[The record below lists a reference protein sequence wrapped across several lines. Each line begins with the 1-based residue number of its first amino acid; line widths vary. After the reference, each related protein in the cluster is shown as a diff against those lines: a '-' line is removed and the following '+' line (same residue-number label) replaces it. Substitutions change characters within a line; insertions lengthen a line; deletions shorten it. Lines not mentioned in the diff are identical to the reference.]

1 MQMGKLT
8 EALLCIEVDMIC
20 VAVLVIVAAK
30 AAAVG
35 FDKPI
40 KNKLFE
46 RALWFAVAANVMDMI
61 WSLHMDG
68 YLWLGGGLA
77 WLVNAAYFVLL
88 EMSAFSWFIYACVVE
103 SWDVLHNRRKFLL
116 CAIPMWI
123 LLALLIVSAFNGC
136 IFSVDAAGVYHRGP
150 LFFLQPLLS
159 YGYVVYTMAKSV
171 QVVLTRR
178 NAATRREYLVIASFG
193 VPMLLCGVVQLLLPQ
208 LPAAAAGVAL
218 SYLLVYLNSLQL
230 MVSLDPVTGISDRRQ
245 FLLSLHSRADSLRPR
260 EQLFFLFIDVD
271 NFKSINDV
279 YGHSE
284 GDRVLRIVAETL
296 REVCAEHNAS
306 FGRYGG
312 DEFTVAYVVGE
323 GQDVRAVCRDLRDA
337 LDRRLDAG
345 SLIGTVSLSIGQVE
359 FRRGEESIQDLITRA
374 DREMYL
380 EKERKAQVRQET

>member
-1 MQMGKLT
+1 MGKLT

-46 RALWFAVAANVMDMI
+46 RALWFAVAANVMNMI
-61 WSLHMDG
+61 WNLHIDG
-68 YLWLGGGLA
+68 YLWLGGGLS
-77 WLVNAAYFVLL
+77 WLINAAYFALL
-88 EMSAFSWFIYACVVE
+88 ELSAFSWFVYACVVE
-103 SWDVLHNRRKFLL
+103 SWDILHNRRKFLL
-116 CAIPMWI
+116 CAIPQWI
-123 LLALLIVSAFNGC
+123 LFALLIVSAFNGC
-136 IFSVDAAGVYHRGP
+136 VFSVDAAGVYHRGP
-150 LFFLQPLLS
+150 LFLLQPLLS
-159 YGYVVYTMAKSV
+159 YGYVVYTMAKSI
-171 QVVLTRR
+171 QVVLTRK
-178 NAATRREYLVIASFG
+178 NSATRREYLVIASFG
-193 VPMLLCGVVQLLLPQ
+193 VPMLLCGVVQLLLPR
-208 LPAAAAGVAL
+208 LPVAASGVAL

-245 FLLSLHSRADSLRPR
+245 FLLSLHSRADSLRPQER
-260 EQLFFLFIDVD
+260 LFFLFIDVD
-271 NFKSINDV
+271 NFKGINDI
-279 YGHSE
+279 YGHNE

-323 GQDVRAVCRDLRDA
+323 GEDARAVCRDLKRT
-337 LDRRLDAG
+337 LDERLFAG
-345 SLIGTVSLSIGQVE
+345 SLLSSVGLSIGQVE

-380 EKERKAQVRQET
+380 EKERKAQIRQEA

>member
-1 MQMGKLT
+1 MGKLT
-8 EALLCIEVDMIC
+8 EALLCVEVDVIC
-20 VAVLVIVAAK
+20 IAVLAVVAMK
-30 AAAVG
+30 ASAVG

-61 WSLHMDG
+61 WSLHVDG
-68 YLWLGGGLA
+68 YLWLGGGLS
-77 WLVNAAYFVLL
+77 WLVNAAYFALL
-88 EMSAFSWFIYACVVE
+88 EMSAFSWFVYACVVE
-103 SWDVLHNRRKFLL
+103 SWDILHNRRRFLL
-116 CAIPMWI
+116 CAIPQWV

-136 IFSVDAAGVYHRGP
+136 VFSVDAAGAYHRGP

-159 YGYVVYTMAKSV
+159 YGYVVYTMIKSI
-171 QVVLTRR
+171 QVVLTRK
-178 NAATRREYLVIASFG
+178 NSATRREYLVIASFG
-193 VPMLLCGVVQLLLPQ
+193 VPMLLCGVVQFLLPQ

-245 FLLSLHSRADSLRPR
+245 LLLSLHSRADSLRPKER
-260 EQLFFLFIDVD
+260 LFFLFIDVD

-279 YGHSE
+279 YGHNE
-284 GDRVLRIVAETL
+284 GDRVLRIVAEAL

-323 GQDVRAVCRDLRDA
+323 GEDTRAVCRDLQYT
-337 LDRRLDAG
+337 LDERLSVG
-345 SLIGTVSLSIGQVE
+345 SLLSSVGLSIGQVE

-380 EKERKAQVRQET
+380 EKERKAQIRQEA